1 MKYIS
6 KLLALFA
13 IGMMATACSNDIS
26 EVNLPLTVTTPAVTS
41 VSGNS
46 AIVTLTATGSHITHR
61 GVCYSTSPNPTFDDD
76 KVLGTSKDMVLT
88 IGGLSKSTTYYVRG
102 FAKTNTDVKYSEEV
116 SFTTTATE
124 SVEDDPQT
132 EGPSALKRVSV
143 HDPSIVW
150 DQATSSYYIFG
161 SHRAAAK
168 CNNMM
173 SWEAFTAPWAT
184 ATSKDAANADA
195 FTTPEV
201 TKVTKGGKE
210 YDLNFNAFAWSA
222 RGSESYSVDGMMWA
236 PDVIYNKKL
245 GKYCMYLSING
256 DGWYSSIIMLTAD
269 NIAGPYRYQ
278 APVVMSGFR
287 SGDSYKSTD
296 LEIVLGEQA
305 SLPERYAPTDN
316 YGNHWPNAIDPCVFY
331 DETGKLWMSY
341 GSWSGGIFMLELDEA
356 TGLRNYDVTYAESE
370 TSDPYF
376 GKKIAGGHYVS
387 GEASYI
393 EYIGGYYFLF
403 MTYGGLEAAGGYQMR
418 VFRSL
423 NPDGPYVDSKG
434 SSALYDSY
442 QLNFGAGA
450 NDGNRGV
457 NIFGAYSNWG
467 NLLTGGANE
476 TSGERAQGHNS
487 IIAAPDGRTY
497 LVYHTRFQDWGE
509 GHQVRVHQVYQNEEG
524 WLVAAPFEY
533 TGEGVKSAG
542 IAAAQKVPTADIPG
556 NYKLL
561 THKYGLDNAAKEYAT
576 PVDITLSADG
586 KISGDATGTWA
597 IKSGTA
603 YITINLGDDYKGVLV
618 PQTME
623 PKNVSTP
630 SFTALDS
637 KTGVTIWGYK
647 IPAE

>member
-6 KLLALFA
+6 KFLVLFA
-13 IGMMATACSNDIS
+13 IVMMATACEDDIN
-26 EVNLPLTVTTPAVTS
+26 EVNYPLEVSVPSVSS
-41 VSGNS
+41 VSGSS
-46 AIVTLTATGSHITHR
+46 AVVSLTATGSHITYR
-61 GVCYSTSPNPTFDDD
+61 GVCYGTSPNPTVNDE
-76 KVLGTSKDMVLT
+76 KIYGGSKEMVLT
-88 IGGLSKSTTYYVRG
+88 IGGLKKSTTYYVRG
-102 FAKTNTDVKYSEEV
+102 FAQTSFDVVYSNEV
-116 SFTTTATE
+116 SFTTTAAE
-124 SVEDDPQT
+124 SVDDDPQT

-143 HDPSIVW
+143 HDPSVVF
-150 DQATSSYYIFG
+150 DQASSTYYIFG

-168 CNNMM
+168 STNMM

-184 ATSKDAANADA
+184 ATSTNAANADA

-201 TKVTKGGKE
+201 TKVKKGGKE

-222 RGSESYSVDGMMWA
+222 RGSEGYNVDGMMWA

-245 GKYCMYLSING
+245 GKWCMYLSIDG
-256 DGWYSSIIMLTAD
+256 DFWYSSIIMLTAD

-278 APVVMSGFR
+278 APVVISGFR

-305 SLPERYAPTDN
+305 SLPSRYAPSDN
-316 YGNHWPNAIDPCVFY
+316 YGNHWPNCIDPCVFY

-423 NPDGPYVDSKG
+423 SPDGPYVDSKG
-434 SSALYDSY
+434 ASAIYNSY
-442 QLNFGAGA
+442 QLNFGPTA

-457 NIFGAYSNWG
+457 NILGAYSKWG
-467 NLLTGGANE
+467 NLLTGGAE
-476 TSGERAQGHNS
+476 AASGERAQGHNS

-497 LVYHTRFQDWGE
+497 LVYHTRFQNWGE

-542 IAAAQKVPTADIPG
+542 IAAAQKVATADIPG

-561 THKYGLDNAAKEYAT
+561 AHRYGLDQTKMEYAV
-576 PVDITLSADG
+576 PVDIKLNADG
-586 KISGDATGTWA
+586 TITGAVEGTWKIKTGT
-597 IKSGTA
+597 S
-603 YITINLGDDYKGVLV
+603 YITIQLGADYKGVMV
-618 PQTME
+618 PQTLE
-623 PKNVSTP
+623 PTDTKVP

-637 KTGVTIWGYK
+637 QTGVTIWGYK
-647 IPAE
+647 VVE